1 MLRLRPNNRGRKAVV
16 ALLCLVGL
24 LIQAMPA
31 FPKKQPPAPTLRWA
45 EGQPGCTFSRD
56 KDGKYRYALWTA
68 DYGVILAVD
77 SQELQLVHKRVE
89 PFFSVHLT
97 VRYRGPAT
105 LAVNP
110 QIATLEFVKHFKLVQ
125 PALDPETFAN
135 QTQNDA
141 DEIEHQTQREIEKH
155 PERREDREKF
165 VETYQKETAEFLEFL
180 TQHTFPPVELD
191 RSRTEV
197 SGWILFSAKNKWL
210 GDWKRPEEFVLRF
223 PLGDRVLE
231 FPFMLPPQQGD
242 LILRE
247 R

>member
-1 MLRLRPNNRGRKAVV
+1 
-16 ALLCLVGL
+16 VGL

-68 DYGVILAVD
+68 DYGLILAVD

-97 VRYRGPAT
+97 LRYRGQAT
-105 LAVNP
+105 LAVDP
-110 QIATLEFVKHFKLVQ
+110 EKATLEFVKHFKLVQ
-125 PALDPETFAN
+125 PALDPESFAN
-135 QTQNDA
+135 QTQSDA

-165 VETYQKETAEFLEFL
+165 VETYQKEAAEFLEFL
-180 TQHTFPPVELD
+180 AQHTFPPVQLD
-191 RSRTEV
+191 SSRTEV
-197 SGWILFSAKNKWL
+197 SGWILFSARNKWL
-210 GDWKRPEEFVLRF
+210 GGWKRPEEFVLRF
-223 PLGDRVLE
+223 PIGDRVVE
-231 FPFMLPPQQGD
+231 FPFMLPPQQGE